1 MQYTAQA
8 SRSAALTTIRKA
20 IQAANKANRPGLE
33 LLALALAGKKSLGSG
48 SFDKVVKMIDNM
60 VGVLGKEQKD
70 DDDKKEYCALQFDVT
85 DDKKKA
91 LTRTIEQKSNSIDA
105 AKESIATLAGEIAAL
120 GAGIK
125 ALDKSVAEATEQRK

>member
-1 MQYTAQA
+1 
-8 SRSAALTTIRKA
+8 
-20 IQAANKANRPGLE
+20 
-33 LLALALAGKKSLGSG
+33 
-48 SFDKVVKMIDNM
+48 MIDNM
-60 VGVLGKEQKD
+60 VALLGKEQKD

-125 ALDKSVAEATEQRK
+125 ALDKSVAEATEQRKDENTEFKDLMASNTAAKE